1 MGTLSEEIFS
11 LKLGRQVRAG
21 DLVVVDVDLIMSHDT
36 TTPLA
41 IQGLERLGMPVRDPS
56 RAVVVFDHVVPA
68 TTVQVAQLH
77 ARVREFA
84 AQHGIQRVYQEGISH
99 QLLIEKGLVG
109 PGMVVVGADSH
120 TCTAGAVG
128 AFATG
133 MGSTDIAIAYATG
146 QSWFRVPETIR
157 VDLVGHRPRGVYS
170 KDVILSTVRLLGLE
184 GASYMALEFGG
195 PALADMD
202 MGDRMTLANMAVE
215 MGGKTGLVEPDE
227 VTHRYLA
234 ERTARSFPRMSPREP
249 SYVGRYTV
257 DLSSLE
263 PLVACPHDPSR
274 VVPVAEVEGIELD
287 QVFIGT
293 CTNGRLEDLAVAA
306 GILEGRTVS
315 DNLRFI
321 VTPASRQV
329 YLEAM
334 RRGYLEVLA
343 RAGAMITNPGCG
355 PCIGR
360 HQGVLG
366 PGERALTTMNR
377 NFPGRMGDPTAQIYL
392 ASPATAAASALE
404 GRIAD
409 PRRYL

>member
-11 LKLGRQVRAG
+11 LKLGRRVTAG

-41 IQGLERLGMPVRDPS
+41 IEALEKLGMKVKDPS
-56 RAVVVFDHVVPA
+56 RVVVAFDHVVPA
-68 TTVQVAQLH
+68 TTIQVAQLH
-77 ARVREFA
+77 RRVRQFVARE
-84 AQHGIQRVYQEGISH
+84 GIGRVYQEGISH

-146 QSWFRVPETIR
+146 QSWFRVPETVR
-157 VDLVGHRPRGVYS
+157 VDVVGQIPPGVYA
-170 KDVILSTVRLLGLE
+170 KDVVLSIMGRLGLE
-184 GASYMALEFGG
+184 GATYMAVEFGG
-195 PALADMD
+195 NVVAQMGMAD
-202 MGDRMTLANMAVE
+202 RITLANMAVE
-215 MGGKTGLVEPDE
+215 MGAKTGLVEPDD
-227 VTHRYLA
+227 VTYRFLA
-234 ERTARSFPRMSPREP
+234 QRTDHVFPRIKVADARYVQ
-249 SYVGRYTV
+249 SYCIDV
-257 DLSSLE
+257 SSLE
-263 PLVACPHDPSR
+263 PLVACPPHPAH
-274 VVPVAEVEGIELD
+274 VVPVTQVEGIELD
-287 QVFIGT
+287 QIFIGT
-293 CTNGRLEDLAVAA
+293 CTNGRLGDLAVAA
-306 GILEGRTVS
+306 AILQGRQVS
-315 DNLRFI
+315 DNVRLI

-329 YLEAM
+329 YLDGV
-334 RRGYLEVLA
+334 RRGYLQTLME
-343 RAGAMITNPGCG
+343 AGAMVTNPGCG

-377 NFPGRMGDPTAQIYL
+377 NFPGRMGDPSAEIYL
-392 ASPATAAASALE
+392 ASPATAAASAIE
-404 GRIAD
+404 GKIVD